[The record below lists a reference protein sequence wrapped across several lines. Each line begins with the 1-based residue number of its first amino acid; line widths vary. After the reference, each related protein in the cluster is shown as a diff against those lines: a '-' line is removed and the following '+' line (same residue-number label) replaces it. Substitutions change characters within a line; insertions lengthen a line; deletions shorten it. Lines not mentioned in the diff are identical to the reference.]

1 MYIFIYMITFPFT
14 KSALAGFSW
23 AMICTTW
30 TCIRIF
36 LVNLYEL
43 MRKFT
48 CTATQL
54 VFSRREKGM
63 VSLCTRVQVY
73 ELSFVSKCEL
83 VVVVRLIVSSV
94 YPGAP
99 RTRVARGR
107 PRRAA
112 WKRKTTAGKGEREKG
127 TVRKRNGQRQ
137 SAHLKAAPK
146 NKGKKRARILVKK
159 TNLRTWRSAYCSKHY
174 CIIISTSLLYS

>member
-1 MYIFIYMITFPFT
+1 MFIPVYMLSNFYFHYSCQNCSQIYMYIFIYMITFPFT
-14 KSALAGFSW
+14 KPALAGFSW

-99 RTRVARGR
+99 VSLVAGRVGLPGKGKR
-107 PRRAA
+107 PRER
-112 WKRKTTAGKGEREKG
+112 GERKG
-127 TVRKRNGQRQ
+127 NGAKTKWPAAKRTPKS
-137 SAHLKAAPK
+137 SAKE
-146 NKGKKRARILVKK
+146 
-159 TNLRTWRSAYCSKHY
+159 
-174 CIIISTSLLYS
+174 